1 MYRYVSVHFTGTSDE
16 LMMAQIYRMKKAV
29 AVFIRKGGSP

>member
-1 MYRYVSVHFTGTSDE
+1 MNGHVSVHFTGTSDK
-16 LMMAQIYRMKKAV
+16 LMRAQTYLMKTAV

>member
-1 MYRYVSVHFTGTSDE
+1 MYRYVSVHFTGTADE
-16 LMMAQIYRMKKAV
+16 LMRVQTYRMKTAV